1 MPPVSVWVISVVLG
15 AELVAVT
22 WALGR
27 LAFGEAQWLT
37 GELRVAAL
45 CILFG
50 GLGGITYCLR
60 GVYLNACVRK
70 QWDVGWLPW
79 YMLRPVV
86 SLILGGVSYLFVKA
100 GLMLLG
106 AAQTVSGP
114 PLGIWAL
121 AFIAGLNVDR
131 FLAKIE
137 EIGSTAWGV
146 EPSRQSKPSGSTAT
160 ASNPAAAPGNRA

>member
-1 MPPVSVWVISVVLG
+1 MPPISVWFVSAVLG
-15 AELVAVT
+15 AELAAVV
-22 WALGR
+22 WALGS
-27 LAFGEAQWLT
+27 LALGEAAWLA
-37 GELRVAAL
+37 GELRVAVL
-45 CILFG
+45 CVLFG

-70 QWDVGWLPW
+70 HWDVGWLPW
-79 YMLRPVV
+79 YLLRTVV
-86 SLILGGVSYLFVKA
+86 SLILGRVSYLFVKT
-100 GLMLLG
+100 GLLLLG
-106 AAQTVSGP
+106 AAQAVNGP

-146 EPSRQSKPSGSTAT
+146 EPSRQSKPASLAAGSGTPP
-160 ASNPAAAPGNRA
+160 SNTP

>member
-1 MPPVSVWVISVVLG
+1 MPPFSVWIVSLMLG
-15 AELVAVT
+15 AELVAIV
-22 WALGR
+22 WALGC
-27 LAFGEAQWLT
+27 LALGEAEWFA
-37 GELRVAAL
+37 GELRVSVL

-79 YMLRPVV
+79 YVLRPVV
-86 SLILGGVSYLFVKA
+86 SLILGGISYLFVKT
-100 GLMLLG
+100 GLLVLG
-106 AAQTVSGP
+106 AAMTDSGP

-146 EPSRQSKPSGSTAT
+146 EPSRQSRPGGGA
-160 ASNPAAAPGNRA
+160 PAPNNAPPGNTP

>member
-1 MPPVSVWVISVVLG
+1 MPSLSVWFVSFVLG
-15 AELVAVT
+15 AELFAVV
-22 WALGR
+22 WALGS
-27 LAFGEAQWLT
+27 LALDEAVWLT
-37 GELRVAAL
+37 GELRVAVL
-45 CILFG
+45 CVLFG

-60 GVYLNACVRK
+60 GVYLSACVRK

-79 YMLRPVV
+79 YVLRPFV
-86 SLILGGVSYLFVKA
+86 SLILGGVSFLFVKT
-100 GLMLLG
+100 GLLLLG
-106 AAQTVSGP
+106 SVPTVNGP

-146 EPSRQSKPSGSTAT
+146 EPSRQSKPTGA
-160 ASNPAAAPGNRA
+160 PAANSNTHPTNTP

>member
-1 MPPVSVWVISVVLG
+1 MPSLSVWFVSFILG
-15 AELVAVT
+15 AELFAAV
-22 WALGR
+22 WALGS
-27 LAFGEAQWLT
+27 LALDEAAWLA
-37 GELRVAAL
+37 GDLRVAVL
-45 CILFG
+45 CVLFG

-79 YMLRPVV
+79 YVLRPVV
-86 SLILGGVSYLFVKA
+86 SLILGGVSFLFVKT
-100 GLMLLG
+100 GLLLLG
-106 AAQTVSGP
+106 SAQTVNGP

-146 EPSRQSKPSGSTAT
+146 EPSRQSRSSGVSAASSNAHPSNKP
-160 ASNPAAAPGNRA
+160 

>member
-1 MPPVSVWVISVVLG
+1 MPSLSVWFVSFALG
-15 AELVAVT
+15 AELFAVV
-22 WALGR
+22 WALGS
-27 LAFGEAQWLT
+27 LALDEAVWLA
-37 GELRVAAL
+37 GELRVAVL
-45 CILFG
+45 CVLFG

-79 YMLRPVV
+79 YVLRPVV
-86 SLILGGVSYLFVKA
+86 SLILGGVSFLFVKT
-100 GLMLLG
+100 GLLLLG
-106 AAQTVSGP
+106 SAQTVNGP

-146 EPSRQSKPSGSTAT
+146 EPSRQSRSSGVSG
-160 ASNPAAAPGNRA
+160 ASSNTHPTNKL

>member
-1 MPPVSVWVISVVLG
+1 MPPISVWFVCLVLG
-15 AELVAVT
+15 AELVAVA
-22 WALGR
+22 WALGG
-27 LAFGEAQWLT
+27 LALGEAAWLA
-37 GELRVAAL
+37 GELRVAVL
-45 CILFG
+45 CVLFG

-60 GVYLNACVRK
+60 GVYLTACVRK

-79 YMLRPVV
+79 YVLRPVV
-86 SLILGGVSYLFVKA
+86 SLVLGGVSYLFVKA
-100 GLMLLG
+100 GLLLLG
-106 AAQTVSGP
+106 ATQTGGGP

-146 EPSRQSKPSGSTAT
+146 EPSRQSRPGGGAG
-160 ASNPAAAPGNRA
+160 APGTAPPGNTP